1 MPLESRKASRMR
13 KKEQLVISKS
23 VAECLR
29 KQLPAGETLSVRVI
43 CTSDH
48 PVDSLTPQR
57 KYGHFSA
64 TSTLSRRVLILVSQ
78 NSCLV
83 SGIEAHEFVTTAVD
97 VSCSL
102 NNSSTYSQQE
112 IDKGPP
118 AAAPAATVTV
128 NTSILK
134 VDTTGELTTRMPLA
148 RTLVAGYLHS
158 LQRFSCVGGVT
169 NIGVHL
175 FARAQPEYLFAQSKK
190 SSGKHI
196 LSDMA
201 LIKWWQG
208 TMHLGLGYAV
218 SAGQS
223 QDDQSADPSCAAS
236 IPAHIVI
243 PGSTQSEASLPLLS
257 SSVSNTDNNGLP
269 AESGAASG
277 SFVKWVWGS
286 PYPKNDLA
294 CNCVL
299 QFPDDPITRL
309 LSERHGAF
317 WSVSMLFE
325 MLAISEECGSGHRT
339 AYISASIPVASLS
352 PLPSDLPEQS
362 VDTADEGALSF
373 DAYDD
378 ILVAL
383 FDHEMDFSDR
393 EKSAS
398 STARLDAY
406 LDSKHSIPVVTVT
419 TSGPPISQKSTG
431 TSLGNNPSGSAAAAP
446 KVNDLTMAVRKK
458 RKVEM

>member
-1 MPLESRKASRMR
+1 MPLEGRKESRMFE
-13 KKEQLVISKS
+13 KEQLVISNS

-78 NSCLV
+78 NSCFV
-83 SGIEAHEFVTTAVD
+83 AGIEAHEFVTTAVD

-102 NNSSTYSQQE
+102 DNSSAHSQLKE
-112 IDKGPP
+112 DKGPP
-118 AAAPAATVTV
+118 AAAATVSV

-148 RTLVAGYLHS
+148 RTLVGGYLHS
-158 LQRFSCVGGVT
+158 LRRFCCVGRVT
-169 NIGVHL
+169 DIGVHL

-223 QDDQSADPSCAAS
+223 QDDQSADPNCAAS
-236 IPAHIVI
+236 ILAHIVI
-243 PGSTQSEASLPLLS
+243 PGSTQSEAFLPLLS
-257 SSVSNTDNNGLP
+257 SSVSDTDNNRLP
-269 AESGAASG
+269 AESGTASR
-277 SFVKWVWGS
+277 SSVRWIWGS

-294 CNCVL
+294 RNCVL

-309 LSERHGAF
+309 LSERHGSF

-373 DAYDD
+373 DEYDD

-406 LDSKHSIPVVTVT
+406 LDSKYSIPVVTVT
-419 TSGPPISQKSTG
+419 TSGPPISQKSNG
-431 TSLGNNPSGSAAAAP
+431 TSLGNNPSGSAAVAP